1 MIVQPTFISPAAYGI
16 RSRTVTGVQT
26 CALPIPVPN
35 EGVWDGSDLGPLH
48 PSCVVGLATTGTT
61 TKRRYWCLDIGGH
74 RVEIGRVACRG
85 RGTVA
90 SQLCGVVRHARI
102 NIHKWL
108 LLSRTVT

>member
-26 CALPIPVPN
+26 CALPIPPPN
-35 EGVWDGSDLGPLH
+35 PFVWDGSDLGPLH

-74 RVEIGRVACRG
+74 RVVCRIRQCATTFPNIIDELKPVFG
-85 RGTVA
+85 LPKLGTHRCTYC
-90 SQLCGVVRHARI
+90 Q
-102 NIHKWL
+102 NN
-108 LLSRTVT
+108 